1 MSCAGGRTHLSRRR
15 YNRAQELYQSSAKPT
30 RDIQSTDR
38 NPVNQEGVDLRNLI
52 ECLRAPGYEMPALS
66 QFQEEL
72 PQAKT

>member
-1 MSCAGGRTHLSRRR
+1 M
-15 YNRAQELYQSSAKPT
+15 YQSSAKPT

-52 ECLRAPGYEMPALS
+52 ECLRAPEYEMPALS